1 MPRRPVSGR
10 RMRILEWLRDPVT
23 HFPPQRHGDRAEDG
37 VPAAAVAEKLAVP
50 RSVAEADLR
59 LLAAVGLL
67 RTRRIRLRTY
77 YRRDEVRIAEIAR
90 MFEKG
95 W

>member
-1 MPRRPVSGR
+1 MLKRPVNGR
-10 RMRILEWLRDPVT
+10 RMRILEWLTDPVT
-23 HFPPQRHGDRAEDG
+23 HFPPLRHGDRVEDG
-37 VPAAAVAEKLAVP
+37 VTAAAVAEKLAVP
-50 RSVAEADLR
+50 RSVAEAGLR

-77 YRRDEVRIAEIAR
+77 YRRDEVCIAEIAR
-90 MFEKG
+90 LFEKG